1 MNKFERLE
9 RLVGTSM
16 VNSFKNEKILVVG
29 CGGVGGYVIEG
40 LVRSCFTDITVVDYD
55 MVDITNCNR
64 QIIALN
70 STISKDKVDLIKE
83 RALDINSNI
92 NITCYKIKLDSD
104 NIDEVFSSNY
114 TYVIDACDDIKAKE
128 LLLTYCLNKKIPIIT
143 CLGMGKRL
151 DPTKIEI
158 TTIDKTYNDPLAR
171 KLRYFLKKNK
181 LSVKTKVCFSKELP
195 VKLDSKVI
203 ASSVFVPAT
212 AGMVIASEVLKDTI
226 KKNKKD
232 I

>member
-9 RLVGTSM
+9 CLLGTSM
-16 VNSFKNEKILVVG
+16 VNTFKNEKILVVG

-40 LVRSCFTDITVVDYD
+40 LVRSNFTNITVVDYD
-55 MVDITNCNR
+55 SVDITNCNR
-64 QIIALN
+64 QIIALS

-83 RALDINSNI
+83 RALDINSDVS
-92 NITCYKIKLDSD
+92 ITCYKIKLNRD
-104 NIDEVFSSNY
+104 NIDEVFSSDY
-114 TYVIDACDDIKAKE
+114 TYVVDACDDIKAKE
-128 LLLTYCLNKKIPIIT
+128 LLLTYCLNKKIPIT

-171 KLRYFLKKNK
+171 KLRYFLKKNR

-203 ASSVFVPAT
+203 ASCAFVPAT
-212 AGMVIASEVLKDTI
+212 AGMVIASEVLKDTME
-226 KKNKKD
+226 KNKK
-232 I
+232 IA

>member
-9 RLVGTSM
+9 CLLGTSM
-16 VNSFKNEKILVVG
+16 VNTFKNEKILVVG

-40 LVRSCFTDITVVDYD
+40 LVRSNFTNITVVDYD
-55 MVDITNCNR
+55 SVDITNCNR
-64 QIIALN
+64 QIIALS

-83 RALDINSNI
+83 RAVDINSDVS
-92 NITCYKIKLDSD
+92 ITCHKIKLNSD
-104 NIDEVFSSNY
+104 NIDEVFSKDY

-128 LLLTYCLNKKIPIIT
+128 LLLTYCLNKEIPIIT

-158 TTIDKTYNDPLAR
+158 ITIDKTYNDPLAR
-171 KLRYFLKKNK
+171 KLRYFLKKNR

-203 ASSVFVPAT
+203 ASCAFVPAT

-226 KKNKKD
+226 EKNKK
-232 I
+232 IA

>member
-1 MNKFERLE
+1 MNRFERLE
-9 RLVGTSM
+9 CLLGASM
-16 VNSFKNEKILVVG
+16 VDAFKNEKILVVG

-40 LVRSCFTDITVVDYD
+40 LVRSNFTDITIVDYD
-55 MVDITNCNR
+55 KVDITNCNR

-70 STISKDKVDLIKE
+70 STLSKDKVDLIKE
-83 RALDINSNI
+83 RAQDINSGA
-92 NITCYKIKLDSD
+92 NITCYKIKLNIN

-128 LLLTYCLNKKIPIIT
+128 LLLTYCLNRKTPIIT

-151 DPTKIEI
+151 DPTKIGI

-195 VKLDSKVI
+195 IKVDSEVI
-203 ASSVFVPAT
+203 ASCAFVPAT
-212 AGMVIASEVLKDTI
+212 AGMVIASEVLKDI
-226 KKNKKD
+226 IEKNKK
-232 I
+232 IA

>member
-16 VNSFKNEKILVVG
+16 VNSFKNEKILIVG

-128 LLLTYCLNKKIPIIT
+128 LLITYCLNKKIQIIT
-143 CLGMGKRL
+143 CL
-151 DPTKIEI
+151 
-158 TTIDKTYNDPLAR
+158 
-171 KLRYFLKKNK
+171 
-181 LSVKTKVCFSKELP
+181 
-195 VKLDSKVI
+195 
-203 ASSVFVPAT
+203 
-212 AGMVIASEVLKDTI
+212 
-226 KKNKKD
+226 
-232 I
+232 